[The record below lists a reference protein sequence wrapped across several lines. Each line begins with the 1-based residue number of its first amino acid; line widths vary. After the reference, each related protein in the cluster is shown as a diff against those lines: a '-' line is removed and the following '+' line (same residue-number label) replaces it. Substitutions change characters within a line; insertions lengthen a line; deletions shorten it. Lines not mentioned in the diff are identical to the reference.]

1 MDDVPAQLIV
11 KRGPQLNRK
20 YNLAQSEITIGRSK
34 KCGIVLTDPEVSRT
48 HARITREGDRYLI
61 EDLGSTNFTF
71 VNGNKINIPSALY
84 NGDEIR
90 FGDTFTF
97 QFWHMAVDPEEASD
111 PSLAVP
117 SADETVIDPIGFISS
132 ADSSELKTSI
142 PISPAAVEEDEF
154 QLAPEIDPRPG
165 RRRWLW
171 GCGCLIF
178 LIVFICA
185 ASIFFLDAYEG
196 GRLLYCGSLRPFFQ
210 LLLGP
215 LGFAPPCG

>member
-11 KRGPQLNRK
+11 KRGPEPNRK
-20 YNLAQSEITIGRSK
+20 YTLSQPVITIGRSK
-34 KCGIVLTDPEVSRT
+34 KSGIVLTDPEVSRT
-48 HARITREGDRYLI
+48 HARITREGEIYLI
-61 EDLGSTNFTF
+61 EDLGSTNATF

-111 PSLAVP
+111 PSLAT
-117 SADETVIDPIGFISS
+117 SSTDETVVDLVGIPP
-132 ADSSELKTSI
+132 ADLGEVKTSTA
-142 PISPAAVEEDEF
+142 ISPEIVEEDEF
-154 QLAPEIDPRPG
+154 QLAPEIKARGG

-171 GCGCLIF
+171 GCGCLILF
-178 LIVFICA
+178 LVFICGA
-185 ASIFFLDAYEG
+185 TIFFLDAYEG
-196 GRLLYCGSLRPFFQ
+196 GRLLYCGPLRPFFQ